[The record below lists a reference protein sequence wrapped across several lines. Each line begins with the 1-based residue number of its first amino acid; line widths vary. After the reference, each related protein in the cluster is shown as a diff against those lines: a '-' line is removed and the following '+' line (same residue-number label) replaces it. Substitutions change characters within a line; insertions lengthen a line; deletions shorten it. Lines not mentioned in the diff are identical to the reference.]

1 LFFATFIFLLLFYS
15 WNFLFRINNSRKI
28 RIFSA
33 HYFNDDFF
41 PYGKTFAYLKG
52 LGFDS
57 FQVMQSS
64 LRSSF
69 LYKEKNEIQS

>member
-1 LFFATFIFLLLFYS
+1 M
-15 WNFLFRINNSRKI
+15 NNSRI
-28 RIFSA
+28 IGIFSA

-69 LYKEKNEIQS
+69 LYKEKMRSKVEINFVIKTKMHREINDLLK